1 MPNEIKLW
9 RIEGESLAE
18 WTPAHLD
25 LEARLETW
33 IERDVSILSPDLLVI
48 GRQVE
53 TDFGGVIDLLCL
65 NGRGDLVVVELKR
78 DRTPREVTA
87 QALETASWVR
97 GLGSD
102 DISEIAGQCTGA
114 GSTGIGI
121 EK

>member
-33 IERDVSILSPDLLVI
+33 IERDVSVLSPDLLVI

-65 NGRGDLVVVELKR
+65 NARRSTSSERSSTMHSAGRCRCPSPLPGRQWTR
-78 DRTPREVTA
+78 D
-87 QALETASWVR
+87 
-97 GLGSD
+97 
-102 DISEIAGQCTGA
+102 
-114 GSTGIGI
+114 
-121 EK
+121 

>member
-1 MPNEIKLW
+1 MPKEIKLW
-9 RIEGESLAE
+9 RIQEESLAE

-65 NGRGDLVVVELKR
+65 NARGDLVVVELKR